1 MKVKAKVKILE
12 KGVIYEPGEVF
23 ETTPERAKALGR
35 FVQVLEKAVEK
46 PPKDKMVHSKR
57 VHKK

>member
-12 KGVIYEPGEVF
+12 NGTIYEPGEVF

-35 FVQVLEKAVEK
+35 FIKVLEKTVEK
-46 PPKDKMVHSKR
+46 PPKDKMVHKAKR
-57 VHKK
+57 K

>member
-1 MKVKAKVKILE
+1 MKVKAKVRILE
-12 KGVIYEPGEVF
+12 KGIIYEPGEVF

-46 PPKDKMVHSKR
+46 PPKDKMIHKAKR
-57 VHKK
+57 K